1 MAARSRPRLLQ
12 LDPFKETSGVTP
24 VQGLTQMGLFLQ
36 KARVPA
42 VTDPVDLST
51 RGLTCPLP
59 PILSDPL
66 DTPEEVFGLG
76 RETGRET
83 QIRFCLFARCS
94 ALLCVRLCVCVCFE
108 QGERDARPWIGEKP
122 APLARLKAGSSQRDR
137 TCLPFSA
144 GPGRSPHPH
153 PHPPPW
159 PPRGGPGRDGCPV
172 SAAPVLRCHL
182 GNRSRPRCQ
191 LAALLLGVPLHQPW
205 PRQARELVDD
215 RERTRNTP
223 EDPPGH
229 DTAVCMDPRRG
240 RRSPRLM
247 RD

>member
-1 MAARSRPRLLQ
+1 MASAGKQAERHRYVFVCLL
-12 LDPFKETSGVTP
+12 G
-24 VQGLTQMGLFLQ
+24 
-36 KARVPA
+36 
-42 VTDPVDLST
+42 
-51 RGLTCPLP
+51 
-59 PILSDPL
+59 
-66 DTPEEVFGLG
+66 
-76 RETGRET
+76 
-83 QIRFCLFARCS
+83 
-94 ALLCVRLCVCVCFE
+94 ALLCFVCVCVCVCVCFE
-108 QGERDARPWIGEKP
+108 RGERDARPWIGEKP